1 MQQKMIII
9 DSENRKKHVER
20 EELYYFIGAYKYSK
34 DEELLPI
41 EATEAPDF
49 ICKREDGSIIGVE
62 LTKIIRDPDAK
73 FFDSLNH
80 KEYMDG
86 LTAQDRIYKAL
97 EKKKGLGSDKV
108 ILVLQLF
115 DCPLSELITFLNE
128 SLQDDFVSYG
138 FAEIW
143 VADYIGLKAYG
154 DIELFC
160 LHPPER
166 WGYYQRPYPNRKP
179 YG

>member
-1 MQQKMIII
+1 MMIII
-9 DSENRKKHVER
+9 NNENRKKCVER
-20 EELYYFIGAYKYSK
+20 QELYYFIDAYRYSS
-34 DEELLPI
+34 DEELIPI

-62 LTKIIRDPDAK
+62 LTKIIRDPDVK
-73 FFDSLNH
+73 FFDSINH
-80 KEYMDG
+80 KEYMDD
-86 LTAQDRIYKAL
+86 LTAQDKIYEAL

-128 SLQDDFVSYG
+128 NLRDDFASYG

-143 VADYIGLKAYG
+143 LADYTGLEAYG

-160 LHPPER
+160 LHPSEC
-166 WGYYQRPYPNRKP
+166 WGYYQRSYPNRKP